1 MITRSASAV
10 NLFRKT
16 TPFMLD
22 VVQIVFLALKNEDV
36 IIVSLVSNLLHQNFF
51 HAPGRTVEE
60 AGAVGHVRVGCPVVL
75 VLVTPL
81 LGEVVVVEAGA
92 VGGVGAVAVVA
103 LHAPALLTLLA
114 WRTRVQRPHLT
125 LTIRDVNEIS
135 RILSEYFKK

>member
-1 MITRSASAV
+1 MITRSGSAV
-10 NLFRKT
+10 NLFGET

-22 VVQIVFLALKNEDV
+22 VVQIVFLALKDGYV
-36 IIVSLVSNLLHQNFF
+36 KIVSLVSNLLHQNFL

-92 VGGVGAVAVVA
+92 VGGVGAVAIVA

-114 WRTRVQRPHLT
+114 RRTRVQRPHLT

-135 RILSEYFKK
+135 RS